1 MNNSGPRN
9 DDSTIYAG
17 EAIVQP
23 VQRWT
28 TEEKLALLDWHPLF
42 TGRCPRCETPIQPI
56 KSYWKCPQCDWS
68 DILTIF

>member
-42 TGRCPRCETPIQPI
+42 TG
-56 KSYWKCPQCDWS
+56 
-68 DILTIF
+68 